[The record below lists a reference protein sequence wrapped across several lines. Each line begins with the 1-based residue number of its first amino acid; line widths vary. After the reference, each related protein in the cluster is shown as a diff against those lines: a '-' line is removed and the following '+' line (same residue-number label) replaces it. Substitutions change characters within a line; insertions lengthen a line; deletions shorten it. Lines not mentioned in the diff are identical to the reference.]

1 METSPGIVL
10 GILIVLNRCL
20 WSFYDK
26 NKDSLDITY
35 AIAGIKHVDNA
46 QPPVIDDLEPSEQES
61 QPKNDPAQL
70 EVYEIVLAGKDQL
83 EGKLFTWKPG
93 LHTNRTAVLLFSRRT
108 KDIVLL
114 RRKPETENM
123 RKAHIESVEAR
134 DFLYFTETYGRD
146 PQSVCKV
153 EEAMCSISLKGSK
166 FWLAPS
172 ILARSRRL
180 KKFNRIA
187 SRRRATKVW
196 SWRQKRL

>member
-1 METSPGIVL
+1 VETSPGIVL

-83 EGKLFTWKPG
+83 EGKSFT
-93 LHTNRTAVLLFSRRT
+93 
-108 KDIVLL
+108 
-114 RRKPETENM
+114 
-123 RKAHIESVEAR
+123 
-134 DFLYFTETYGRD
+134 
-146 PQSVCKV
+146 
-153 EEAMCSISLKGSK
+153 
-166 FWLAPS
+166 
-172 ILARSRRL
+172 
-180 KKFNRIA
+180 
-187 SRRRATKVW
+187 
-196 SWRQKRL
+196 